1 MSKTATVYDPQEE
14 RANIITHAIGT
25 GLCLIG
31 GVYLVSQAGA
41 SGVPVRIWGTL
52 VFSVCLFLLYLA
64 STLYH
69 STQDPVRRVRMRTL
83 DHVSIYLQIAGSY
96 TPFLLWFME
105 SVWARNYLILMW
117 SIALT
122 GSVFKL
128 FFTGKFRLVSTLA
141 YLVMGWMVIFIGGP
155 IFSGVQPE
163 TLWWLVAGG
172 AAYTLGAVF
181 YMWRK
186 LRFHHAIW
194 HVFTLIGSACH
205 WWAVLLEV

>member
-14 RANIITHAIGT
+14 RANIFTHAFGA

-31 GVYLVSQAGA
+31 GIYVVGKAGA
-41 SGVPVRIWGTL
+41 GGDPLRIWGAL
-52 VFSVCLFLLYLA
+52 VFSVCMFLLYLS

-69 STQDPVRRVRMRTL
+69 STRNPVRRVKMRTL
-83 DHVSIYLQIAGSY
+83 DHVSIYLQIAGTY

-105 SVWARNYLILMW
+105 PVWARNSLILMW

-122 GSVFKL
+122 GSIFKL
-128 FFTGKFRLVSTLA
+128 FFTGKFRLVSTVA
-141 YLVMGWMVIFIGGP
+141 YIVMGWMILFIGGP
-155 IFSGVQPE
+155 IFSGVQSG
-163 TLWWLVAGG
+163 TLWWLIAGG
-172 AAYTLGAVF
+172 AAYTLGAGF

-194 HVFTLIGSACH
+194 HVFTLLGSACH
-205 WWAVLLEV
+205 WVAVVREV